1 MPELPE
7 VETVKNILLPI
18 VKGNTIT
25 NIDVYRERQIEGDV
39 TTFIS
44 SLKGQ
49 TFLDISRK
57 GKYLIFHLTN
67 NLVMISHLRMEGNIL
82 II

>member
-1 MPELPE
+1 MLTADLERIGTPQNNMPELPE

-25 NIDVYRERQIEGDV
+25 NIDVHRERQIEGDV
-39 TTFIS
+39 ATFIS

-57 GKYLIFHLTN
+57 GK
-67 NLVMISHLRMEGNIL
+67 
-82 II
+82 